1 MKFYYVYILRCSDG
15 TFYTGITNNVEA
27 RLNQHNAGLNPESY
41 TYTRRPV
48 SLEYIQEFTDPAQAI
63 AFEKKFKKWSK
74 AKKRHLLK
82 MILMPFRHLQ
92 NAEMHHI
99 VNTNHN
105 HLDCARCDK
114 KDMF

>member
-15 TFYTGITNNVEA
+15 TFYTGITNNVEV
-27 RLNQHNAGLNPESY
+27 RLNQHNAGFNPESY

-74 AKKRHLLK
+74 AKKEALINNDFDAIQALAECR
-82 MILMPFRHLQ
+82 
-92 NAEMHHI
+92 NASHS
-99 VNTNHN
+99 
-105 HLDCARCDK
+105 K
-114 KDMF
+114 YKP

>member
-1 MKFYYVYILRCSDG
+1 MKFYYVYILRCFDG

-48 SLEYIQEFTDPAQAI
+48 NLEYIQEFTDPAQAI

-74 AKKRHLLK
+74 AKKEALIKNDFDAIQALAECR
-82 MILMPFRHLQ
+82 
-92 NAEMHHI
+92 NASHS
-99 VNTNHN
+99 
-105 HLDCARCDK
+105 K
-114 KDMF
+114 YKP